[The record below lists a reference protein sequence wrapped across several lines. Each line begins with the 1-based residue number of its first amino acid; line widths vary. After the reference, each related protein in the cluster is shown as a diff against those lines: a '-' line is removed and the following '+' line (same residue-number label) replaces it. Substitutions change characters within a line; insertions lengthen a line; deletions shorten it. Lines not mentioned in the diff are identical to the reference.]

1 MAVRPLSVA
10 SWGLIGG
17 LKIVDGPL
25 EVYLEEL
32 WPLEVYL
39 EGNMSGKIKLKQGE
53 AKILTLA
60 VKGRYGAVVD
70 LSGAT
75 LFLGVKRK
83 KTVTA
88 YIFSKVDADFDK
100 TDAALGIVTVYF
112 SATDT
117 MQTEDDYFGEL
128 KCSWSGSPE
137 MIEKSADFIISI
149 KKSITT

>member
-1 MAVRPLSVA
+1 M
-10 SWGLIGG
+10 
-17 LKIVDGPL
+17 
-25 EVYLEEL
+25 E
-32 WPLEVYL
+32 
-39 EGNMSGKIKLKQGE
+39 KLVIKQGE
-53 AKILTLA
+53 AKTITFT
-60 VKGRYGAVVD
+60 VKSRYGRAVD
-70 LSGAT
+70 LSIAT
-75 LFLGVKRK
+75 LLLGVKRK
-83 KTVTA
+83 KTDTS
-88 YIFSKVDADFDK
+88 YIFSKDNADFDK